1 MTAQA
6 PIPNLIP
13 VSTGTGCP
21 AGTAHDDHERREG
34 KLSDGVGRRAHTVAE
49 SLQAALPCTLGSWC
63 SWGCLA
69 VPVSPELLV
78 AGVVGQSNA
87 QILLMVAGTSYCPS
101 QVWEE

>member
-6 PIPNLIP
+6 PIPNVIP
-13 VSTGTGCP
+13 VSTGT
-21 AGTAHDDHERREG
+21 AQDDHERREG

-49 SLQAALPCTLGSWC
+49 SLQAALPGTLGSWC

-69 VPVSPELLV
+69 APVSPELLV
-78 AGVVGQSNA
+78 AGVVGHSKA

-101 QVWEE
+101 QLWEE